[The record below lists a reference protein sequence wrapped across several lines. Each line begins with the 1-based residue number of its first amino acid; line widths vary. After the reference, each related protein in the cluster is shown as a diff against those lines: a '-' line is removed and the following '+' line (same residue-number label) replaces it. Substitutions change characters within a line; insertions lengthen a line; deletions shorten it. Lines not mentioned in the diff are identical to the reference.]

1 MVAKMAAN
9 GTGKTP
15 APKQGPEMT
24 SGPRGGRLL
33 AVIAALVALG
43 YGGTL
48 AWLALSDSRDAG
60 EPVIHLALSE
70 PEAPEPPAPVPDEEM
85 PAEETPA
92 PAKEAAPVSTPDPSI
107 PAVDDLSADEQAL
120 LEAAR
125 NLELPPE
132 QSVAGEVRIVG
143 AETVNGAGAPAQNT
157 PVTLAPAPDP
167 ALVEQSKDGPLPMVA
182 RDGRKP
188 WQVYARP
195 VPPGTPPDRRIALVV
210 SGMGISESATAHAIK
225 VLPPEVTLSFAPYG
239 ARLQEWID
247 KAREAGHEVLLE
259 LPMEPFGYP
268 QNDPGPHTLLT
279 SANTSENL
287 SRLNWLMSRFT
298 GYVGVMNYQGARFTA
313 SASALKPVLASLSS
327 RGLLYV
333 DNGASARS
341 LAPTL
346 AGDAGMPTAQAT
358 RIVDPVQNPEVIA
371 TALDTLEK
379 VSLETGSAIGIAS
392 GFPVTVDALAEWA
405 KSLAQDGYVL
415 VPATAI
421 AGE

>member
-1 MVAKMAAN
+1 
-9 GTGKTP
+9 
-15 APKQGPEMT
+15 MT
-24 SGPRGGRLL
+24 RGPRSGRLL

-48 AWLALSDSRDAG
+48 AWLALSDSTDAG
-60 EPVIHLALSE
+60 EPVIRLALSE
-70 PEAPEPPAPVPDEEM
+70 TEAPEPKAERPV
-85 PAEETPA
+85 EETPA
-92 PAKEAAPVSTPDPSI
+92 PPEEAAPAAPSI
-107 PAVDDLSADEQAL
+107 PAVDDLSAEEQAL
-120 LEAAR
+120 LDAAR
-125 NLELPPE
+125 SLEMPPE
-132 QSVAGEVRIVG
+132 ESIAGEVRIVG
-143 AETVNGAGAPAQNT
+143 AETVDGAAETAQAT
-157 PVTLAPAPDP
+157 PIMLAPAPDP
-167 ALVEQSKDGPLPMVA
+167 ALVEQSKDGPLPKIA
-182 RDGRKP
+182 GDGRKP

-195 VPPGTPPDRRIALVV
+195 APPDTPTDRRIALVV

-279 SANTSENL
+279 SASTSENL

-313 SASALKPVLASLSS
+313 SASALKPVLSSLSS

-341 LAPTL
+341 LAPAL
-346 AGDAGMPTAQAT
+346 ASDAGMPTALAT

-392 GFPVTVDALAEWA
+392 GFPVTVDALAEWT
-405 KSLAQDGYVL
+405 KSLAQDGYML
-415 VPATAI
+415 VPVTAI

>member
-1 MVAKMAAN
+1 M
-9 GTGKTP
+9 
-15 APKQGPEMT
+15 
-24 SGPRGGRLL
+24 PRSGRLL
-33 AVIAALVALG
+33 AVIAALVALS

-60 EPVIHLALSE
+60 EPVIRLALAE
-70 PEAPEPPAPVPDEEM
+70 QEAPELPVEETPDPAEEVTPPVPD
-85 PAEETPA
+85 
-92 PAKEAAPVSTPDPSI
+92 
-107 PAVDDLSADEQAL
+107 VDDLSAEEQAL
-120 LEAAR
+120 LDAAR
-125 NLELPPE
+125 SLEMPPE
-132 QSVAGEVRIVG
+132 ESIAGEVRIVG
-143 AETVNGAGAPAQNT
+143 AETVNDAAEAARAT

-167 ALVEQSKDGPLPMVA
+167 ALVEQSKDGPLPKIA

-195 VPPGTPPDRRIALVV
+195 LPPGIQTDRRIALVV

-279 SANTSENL
+279 SVNASENL
-287 SRLNWLMSRFT
+287 TRLNWLMSRFT

-313 SASALKPVLASLSS
+313 SASALKPVLSSLSS

-346 AGDAGMPTAQAT
+346 ARDVGMPTALAT

-405 KSLAQDGYVL
+405 QSLAQDGYVL
-415 VPATAI
+415 VPVTAI

>member
-9 GTGKTP
+9 GTGKAP
-15 APKQGPEMT
+15 APRQEPEMT
-24 SGPRGGRLL
+24 GMPRSGRLL
-33 AVIAALVALG
+33 AVIAALVALS

-60 EPVIHLALSE
+60 EPVIRLALAE
-70 PEAPEPPAPVPDEEM
+70 QEAPELPVEETPDPAEEVTPPVPD
-85 PAEETPA
+85 
-92 PAKEAAPVSTPDPSI
+92 
-107 PAVDDLSADEQAL
+107 VDDLSAEEQAL
-120 LEAAR
+120 LDAAR
-125 NLELPPE
+125 SLEMPPE
-132 QSVAGEVRIVG
+132 ESIAGEVRIVG
-143 AETVNGAGAPAQNT
+143 AETVNDAAEAARAT

-167 ALVEQSKDGPLPMVA
+167 ALVEQSKDGPLPKIA

-279 SANTSENL
+279 STNTSENL

-298 GYVGVMNYQGARFTA
+298 SYVGVMNYQGARFTA
-313 SASALKPVLASLSS
+313 SASALKPVLASLSA

-346 AGDAGMPTAQAT
+346 ASDAGMPTAQAT
-358 RIVDPVQNPEVIA
+358 RIIDPVQNPEVIA
-371 TALDTLEK
+371 TALDTLER

-405 KSLAQDGYVL
+405 KSLTQDGYVL
-415 VPATAI
+415 VPVTAI